1 MDSLHAQLYD
11 EATFSLSLSLVDD
24 PVDSKEGHVGLRVE
38 LVIFRHFGQRHIGQ
52 TRVQFL
58 HGRVLNKVP
67 ASDRH
72 QHVPFSFEVSRIK
85 ATIATNDDSL
95 EHAVL
100 GQFNFAL
107 DVAVVSAADEGQ
119 LVGAQDR

>member
-11 EATFSLSLSLVDD
+11 EATFSLSLSLSLVDD

-72 QHVPFSFEVSRIK
+72 QHVPFSFEVSR
-85 ATIATNDDSL
+85 TIATNDDSL

-107 DVAVVSAADEGQ
+107 DVAVVSAAGEGQ